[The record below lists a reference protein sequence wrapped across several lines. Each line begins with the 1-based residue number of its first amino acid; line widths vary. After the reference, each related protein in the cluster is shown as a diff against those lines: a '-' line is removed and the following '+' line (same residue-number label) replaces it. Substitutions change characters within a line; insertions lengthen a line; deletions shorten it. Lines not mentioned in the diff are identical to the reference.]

1 MQSWNRAALPQQRVM
16 AASCGNFTRSMHCKQ
31 DAHFCSVPIIVGCLM
46 LIFNRRTAWHHLLAF
61 LLCSFRQHLSNGQ
74 IVNAGGKKCLGAEGD
89 TVVLTGC
96 DSGSTWE
103 TQGNGALSCLLYWFL
118 WCFYPRVCR
127 PIEIG
132 PCWKFLFEPEWARR
146 WRGRCRCAWCHNI
159 EQLSRCCCTW
169 RQHGRRWELEN
180 FLGSTVCIYVLVAVD
195 SLLLPCRR
203 VHWAPQAQLQ

>member
-103 TQGNGALSCLLYWFL
+103 TQGNGALSCLLY
-118 WCFYPRVCR
+118 
-127 PIEIG
+127 
-132 PCWKFLFEPEWARR
+132 
-146 WRGRCRCAWCHNI
+146 
-159 EQLSRCCCTW
+159 
-169 RQHGRRWELEN
+169 
-180 FLGSTVCIYVLVAVD
+180 
-195 SLLLPCRR
+195 
-203 VHWAPQAQLQ
+203 

>member
-180 FLGSTVCIYVLVAVD
+180 FLGGTVCIYVFVAVD
-195 SLLLPCRR
+195 SL
-203 VHWAPQAQLQ
+203 